1 MGVEFRMIVFAVA
14 VAADI
19 PSCDILSTCRRADL
33 VRCRS
38 AIAWLARKYQRNGT
52 FERIGKQLGIHHTS
66 VMNLVRRVEDDRY
79 NVKPLI
85 EEAIK
90 ELERNNADL

>member
-14 VAADI
+14 IAADI

-38 AIAWLARKYQRNGT
+38 AIAWLARKYQRNAT
-52 FERIGKQLGIHHTS
+52 YERIGKQLGIHHTS

-85 EEAIK
+85 EEAMK
-90 ELERNNADL
+90 ELERNNANL